1 MIKVGKKITVSENFT
16 KLATQYEEFQKKIN
30 ELYVKLRN
38 EEDGLICQDIRRAQD
53 DLRKQQSALEP
64 DIFMEFYRMFDKK
77 CIKISENNGREPKWL
92 YIDNV
97 TFKKRAEK
105 EKIDWADIKL
115 GDSYYSVMT
124 DSCKYVRQ
132 NQGLGTY
139 IRENKISI
147 SSYMILSNSYRVA
160 EITKDEFDKMYTTA
174 MSEEEESN
182 IHKTIGYELY
192 GYMPSEKLRASKEYK
207 ELSLFVKTAKLR
219 ENLALLKI
227 DRLALNDNKK
237 NKLKTIKDKKMKA
250 MVAKAFD
257 LMIEKVDKKIET
269 KEKEIAKRSGVTE

>member
-1 MIKVGKKITVSENFT
+1 MIKIGKKITVSENFT

-147 SSYMILSNSYRVA
+147 SLYMILSNSYRVA

-227 DRLALNDNKK
+227 NRLALKDNKEI
-237 NKLKTIKDKKMKA
+237 KLKTIKDKNMKA

-257 LMIEKVDKKIET
+257 LMIEKVEKKIEA
-269 KEKEIAKRSGVTE
+269 KENEIAKRCSETK

>member
-1 MIKVGKKITVSENFT
+1 MIKVGKKTTVSENYT
-16 KLATQYEEFQKKIN
+16 KLTAQYEEFQKKID
-30 ELYVKLRN
+30 ELYIKLHN
-38 EEDGLICQDIRRAQD
+38 EEDGLIRQDIRTTKD
-53 DLRKQQSALEP
+53 NLRKQQSALEP

-77 CIKISENNGREPKWL
+77 CIKICEKNGREPKWL

-97 TFKKRAEK
+97 VIKKRDK
-105 EKIDWADIKL
+105 NEKIGCADIKL
-115 GDSYYSVMT
+115 GDNFYSVT
-124 DSCKYVRQ
+124 ADCCKYVRQ

-139 IRENKISI
+139 IQENKISF

-160 EITKDEFDKMYTTA
+160 EITKDEFDKMYMVA

-207 ELSLFVKTAKLR
+207 ELSIFVKTAKLR

-227 DRLALNDNKK
+227 DRLALKDNKK
-237 NKLKTIKDKKMKA
+237 NKLKTIKDNKMKA
-250 MVAKAFD
+250 MVMKAFD
-257 LMIEKVDKKIET
+257 RMIEKVDKKIEA
-269 KEKEIAKRSGVTE
+269 KEKEIAKRSGVTK